1 MSSEPP
7 LHPDLREAPI
17 TGTGLALGLRK
28 VSVLMPGIV
37 VFAVAFGAAA
47 SAKGLSFHETM
58 LMSVFVYAGVA
69 QLVAMEL
76 WRPEWTWGAIAGLA
90 VVTATV
96 NARMILQ
103 GASLQPWFA
112 KYPKALN
119 AFHLFFFTDANWLIG
134 TRYRAEGGRDLGVLV
149 GAGLALWVVW
159 AIATGAGYMLG
170 ALVSDPRRYGID
182 LVMPIF
188 FAAMI
193 VPLWRGRRGMVP
205 WVVAGAVALATARLF
220 DGYAFIIVG
229 SLDGAITGAFRDDA
243 A

>member
-1 MSSEPP
+1 MENAGVPVS
-7 LHPDLREAPI
+7 
-17 TGTGLALGLRK
+17 LAGMLLGVRK
-28 VSVLMPGIV
+28 VSVLIPGIV

-47 SAKGLSFHETM
+47 AAKGLSLFEAA
-58 LMSVFVYAGVA
+58 LMSATVYAGVA

-76 WRPEWTWGAIAGLA
+76 WRPEWSWGAIAGLA

-112 KYPKALN
+112 PYSKALN
-119 AFHLFFFTDANWLIG
+119 ALHLFFFTDANWLIG
-134 TRYRAEGGRDLGVLV
+134 TRYRAEGGRDLGVLI
-149 GAGLALWVVW
+149 GAGLVLWSVW
-159 AIATGAGYMLG
+159 IVATVAGHLLG
-170 ALVSDPRRYGID
+170 ALVADPRKYGID

-193 VPLWRGRRGMVP
+193 VPLWRGKRAAVP
-205 WVVAGAVALATARLF
+205 WVVAGLVALVTAKLV

-229 SLDGAITGAFRDDA
+229 SLSGAFVGAFRDDA